1 MAEIIPLSAYK
12 EQTAIRDGFQ
22 VWRTLFEEPF
32 DGETRLSDLRPETLS
47 YLSEPGEESSYALH
61 TMIIGFLG
69 CGASKAF
76 DELGSR
82 LQCRIIDISLFV
94 SDQIR
99 FEIMMR
105 LGWLEQFLGNQYP
118 LYQMVTGFERIKSQC
133 NAHSPTLS
141 KSHDG
146 HETYA
151 GLIERD
157 QQVFIRRLFPAAL
170 TAFNSYHHL
179 R

>member
-1 MAEIIPLSAYK
+1 MAEIILLSAYK

-22 VWRTLFEEPF
+22 VWRTLFKEPF

-47 YLSEPGEESSYALH
+47 YLSQPGEASSYALH

-99 FEIMMR
+99 FEMMMR
-105 LGWLEQFLGNQYP
+105 LGWLEHFSGNQHA
-118 LYQMVTGFERIKSQC
+118 LYQMVADFERVKAQC

-141 KSHDG
+141 RNHGDYEK
-146 HETYA
+146 YA

-170 TAFNSYHHL
+170 TAFNNYHRL
-179 R
+179 G